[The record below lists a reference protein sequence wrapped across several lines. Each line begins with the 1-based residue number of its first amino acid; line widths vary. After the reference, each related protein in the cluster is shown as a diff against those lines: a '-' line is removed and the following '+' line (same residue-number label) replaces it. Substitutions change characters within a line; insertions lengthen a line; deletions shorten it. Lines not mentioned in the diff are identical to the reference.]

1 MKPRISCNWIPLCMT
16 DFSLVNDL
24 TSNVEGVDY
33 LKPLLRCAYYEV
45 QKRYKILVR
54 LENGSVFSVSPD
66 N

>member
-45 QKRYKILVR
+45 Q
-54 LENGSVFSVSPD
+54 NGTKF
-66 N
+66 